1 MTEIQMKT
9 IEDLEITALDME
21 EGNVE
26 KIKTLVQGVMRVTFT
41 ENDIC
46 SQIKNALDKEF
57 SLGWNV
63 VVGRDF
69 GSHVIH
75 KTKNYMYL
83 KVMELSILIW
93 KS

>member
-1 MTEIQMKT
+1 MSEIKMKT

-21 EGNVE
+21 EGSVE
-26 KIKTLVQGVMRVTFT
+26 KIKTLVQGVMRTTFT

-46 SQIKNALDKEF
+46 SQIKNGLDKEF

-75 KTKNYMYL
+75 KTKHYMFM